1 MVISTYQLN
10 TVLRVYGNQLRQGRI
25 SPHTSAGQA
34 KSPDTVNITAGNRKD
49 AVVDKVVSGMMEQIA
64 GNGPRNPD
72 ETAAFDRLEKEFGQP
87 LILSRKNGNQYVF
100 KAVSDKD
107 NTAIDIPAETSDH
120 LVSRL
125 NNHLIQIVSQNMI
138 A

>member
-25 SPHTSAGQA
+25 SPHTGTGQA
-34 KSPDTVNITAGNRKD
+34 KSPDTVNITAGNRRD
-49 AVVDKVVSGMMEQIA
+49 AVVDKVVSGMMERIA
-64 GNGPRNPD
+64 GRGPQNSD
-72 ETAAFDRLEKEFGQP
+72 EISAFDRLEKEFGRP
-87 LILSRKNGNQYVF
+87 LILSRKNSNHFVF
-100 KAVSDKD
+100 KAVSDRG
-107 NTAIDIPAETSDH
+107 NTAIDMPAETSDH

-125 NNHLIQIVSQNMI
+125 TNYLTDIVSQNMI